1 MAVSAAVAKLAWP
14 DTLPAQAAALRDV
27 LASLD
32 QSVELHTLA
41 AAFQGKV
48 TPRRKADIQ
57 RLLETMA
64 ALGQAERTAA
74 GWWKR

>member
-41 AAFQGKV
+41 AAFLGKV

-64 ALGQAERTAA
+64 ALGQAERTGA
-74 GWWKR
+74 GLWKR